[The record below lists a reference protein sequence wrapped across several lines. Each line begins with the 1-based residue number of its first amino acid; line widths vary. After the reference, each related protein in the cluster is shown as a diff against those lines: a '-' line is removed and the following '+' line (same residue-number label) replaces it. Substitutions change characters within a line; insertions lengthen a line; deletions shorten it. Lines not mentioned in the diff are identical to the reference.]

1 MNTGYQKKASFVAAA
16 LGDWLDRRPDKN
28 VSAVAIHFTNRGGAM
43 FVVLPSGSPLKAG
56 TTNARASW
64 KFHFQGEKDYDHT
77 IRI

>member
-43 FVVLPSGSPLKAG
+43 FVVLPSGGPLKRELRTPAHHG
-56 TTNARASW
+56 NFIF
-64 KFHFQGEKDYDHT
+64 KGEKDYDHT